1 MKKIISSIVIFVI
14 VFTFFLTVTTYA
26 ASLDTLSVDVDKTTV
41 RPGQTVKLT
50 INFGVVLGAYTFD
63 ISYDNNIFDFV
74 SVDGGTENNTGDKVR
89 VTFYDAINGRD
100 NMSIIFKAKDD
111 ITTSNPTELT
121 VTGEGLANQDATITY
136 DDILTPIVKN
146 ITVEPEYQD
155 YVLKLEHT
163 GDIIVNKEKDMKLSY
178 SSTMGRYYEHARLI
192 ADATTPE
199 GANVKLT
206 SIDSTAQAEEDI
218 IQSGWGD
225 PQGYKIGGKDFSQV
239 LNVKAL
245 FTKAGNYTIT
255 LKLIDR
261 DNSDTVIAQ
270 KQFTFTAVDEN
281 SGIVPPIQEPETP
294 ETPVTPEE
302 PTKEP
307 IKEPTTN
314 NQQITNTQQKPTTL
328 PKTGYNLYVPISFL
342 LIGLAS
348 GIFYYNKKKVK

>member
-1 MKKIISSIVIFVI
+1 MKKAISLIVIFAI
-14 VFTFFLTVTTYA
+14 ILTFFLTGITYA
-26 ASLDTLSVDVDKTTV
+26 TSLDSLSVNIDKTTV

-63 ISYDNNIFDFV
+63 IAYDNNIFDFV

-89 VTFYDAINGRD
+89 VTFYDATNGRD
-100 NMSIIFKAKDD
+100 NMSIVFKAKEG

-121 VTGEGLANQDATITY
+121 VTGEGLANKDATITY

-163 GDIIVNKEKDMKLSY
+163 GDIIINKETDMKLSY
-178 SSTMGRYYEHARLI
+178 SSSMGRYYEHARLI
-192 ADATTPE
+192 AEATTPE
-199 GANVKLT
+199 GGNVKLT
-206 SIDSTAQAEEDI
+206 AIEAITRAEEDI

-239 LNVKAL
+239 LNVQAL

-261 DNSDTVIAQ
+261 DNSDSVIAQ
-270 KQFTFTAVDEN
+270 KQFSFTATEETTE
-281 SGIVPPIQEPETP
+281 IVPPAEEPETP
-294 ETPVTPEE
+294 PTTETPEQTETPKE
-302 PTKEP
+302 PTKQ
-307 IKEPTTN
+307 PTTN
-314 NQQITNTQQKPTTL
+314 NQQTTTQQKPTTL
-328 PKTGYNLYVPISFL
+328 PKTGENIYVPLTIL

-348 GIFYYNKKKVK
+348 AIVYYNKKK